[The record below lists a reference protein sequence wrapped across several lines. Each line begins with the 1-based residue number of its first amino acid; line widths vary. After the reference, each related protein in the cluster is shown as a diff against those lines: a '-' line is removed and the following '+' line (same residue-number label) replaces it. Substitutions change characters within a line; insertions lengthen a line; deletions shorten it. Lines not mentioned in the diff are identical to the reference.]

1 MKREAILHIP
11 MSAYAHGVDERR
23 LVFRLRAARGD
34 LTACTL
40 YYGDTGCRVTPM
52 DFYPAPM
59 EVAARDEYFVYFEVI
74 LDSPYH
80 RVFYYFELCDGCE
93 TILYYGDV
101 FTDHLVDDRSEYF
114 KLPFNHRADI
124 AVTPDWCRDAVV
136 YNIFPDSFA
145 TSRRYLSGEAVEK
158 ELMGRTVKGK
168 LGGTIRGIR
177 ENAGYL
183 EELGINCIY
192 INPIFAAGEY
202 HKYDLL
208 DYYQIDPCFGNNEE
222 FRAMVEELHRRG
234 IRVII
239 DGVFNHCG
247 WYFFAF
253 DDVVRNGENSRYR
266 DWFYRLSFP
275 VERPEDPEAY
285 PGYECFGYERMMPKL
300 NTANPEVQ
308 DYFCDVCRYWLR
320 EYDIDG
326 WRLDVASEIND
337 AFWRAFRR
345 AAKEVKPDCLLI
357 GEVWETASHWLDGS
371 QFDSSMNYDFR
382 KHCRRFF
389 AEGSLDAR
397 AFDGRVTG
405 MLMRY
410 RRNILPAQLN
420 ILDSHDVSRF
430 YSLCG
435 EDKRKYRLAVLF
447 QLCFVG
453 MPSIFYGD
461 ELGVSG
467 ILESEYR
474 SPMPWS
480 GGDEELCAF
489 FRRAIGLRRDHIA
502 LRRGEY
508 RALSAERDSSL
519 YVFGRVHESETVIVA
534 INAGEKEETF
544 AIPEGAELLWQEGLA
559 NRESGTGRNA
569 AGREAAL
576 EGFGFAV
583 LVKEGAV

>member
-11 MSAYAHGVDERR
+11 MSEYAHGIDERR

-34 LTACTL
+34 LSSCTL

-52 DFYPAPM
+52 DFFPAPM
-59 EVAARDEYFVYFEVI
+59 EITARDECFDYFEVI
-74 LDSPYH
+74 LDSPYQ
-80 RVFYYFELCDGCE
+80 RVFYYFSLCDGEE
-93 TILYYGDV
+93 TVLYYGDV

-114 KLPFNHRADI
+114 KLPYNHRADI

-145 TSRRYLSGEAVEK
+145 TSRRYLSGQGETK
-158 ELMGRTVKGK
+158 EIWGRTVKGK

-177 ENAGYL
+177 ENADYL

-202 HKYDLL
+202 HKYDLI
-208 DYYQIDPCFGNNEE
+208 DYYQIDPCFGSNEE
-222 FRAMVEELHRRG
+222 FRKMVEELHRRD

-266 DWFYRLSFP
+266 DWFYRLQFP
-275 VERPEDPEAY
+275 VIRPDDPEAY
-285 PGYECFGYERMMPKL
+285 PAYECFGYERMMPKL

-308 DYFCDVCRYWLR
+308 AYFCDVCRYWLK

-337 AFWRAFRR
+337 GFWRAFRQ
-345 AAKEVKPDCLLI
+345 AAKEIKPDCLLI

-389 AEGSLDAR
+389 GEGTLDAF
-397 AFDGRVTG
+397 AFDGRVTN
-405 MLMRY
+405 MRMRY
-410 RRNILPAQLN
+410 RRNMLPAQLN

-430 YSLCG
+430 LSLCG
-435 EDKRKYRLAVLF
+435 EEERRYRLAVLF
-447 QLCFVG
+447 QMCFVG
-453 MPSIFYGD
+453 MPSVFYGD
-461 ELGVSG
+461 ELGMSG
-467 ILESEYR
+467 ILEEEYR
-474 SPMPWS
+474 KPMPW
-480 GGDEELCAF
+480 GAGNEELHAF
-489 FRRAIGLRRDHIA
+489 FRQAIRLRREHIA

-508 RALSAERDSSL
+508 RTRSAEKDSRL
-519 YVFGRVHESETVIVA
+519 YLFDRIHEEETVTVA
-534 INAGEKEETF
+534 LNAGEKKERF
-544 AIPEGAELLWQEGLA
+544 RIPPGAKLLWQQGLSLGPEG
-559 NRESGTGRNA
+559 EGGQ
-569 AGREAAL
+569 EAAL
-576 EGFGFAV
+576 DGFGFAV
-583 LVKEGAV
+583 FLAAC